1 MVVAPARCAMKSSSA
16 GSIIKSFPEMAYH
29 DGSVCHAT
37 GPDGVGAM
45 EKLSGICS
53 AFRVA
58 SRFGL
63 RSWQKN
69 CAKKAGAMKAG
80 DAKGVPVQMRW
91 LNASEVWKPAPR
103 LKIESP
109 CSGTNAA
116 LKTRPSTSDR
126 PYAAFEI
133 TIPPY
138 ECPTRIFGPDMPS
151 STARTIATSP
161 AIDNRPSVGV
171 TVVNPSF
178 SSPATTMSQPG
189 GEAQAP
195 WTRTIVGLVSE
206 LFARAV
212 AGKTETIRI
221 AAMTIMSRS
230 NCGLAEPRAGRWA
243 GRANEAF
250 IQKPSRARLNRV
262 YKGETDRDYIDGSWR
277 VRNPL
282 KALQTHEASLGECRQ
297 RRVPIGHLS
306 SDEPSACDKIA
317 CSRWEVGT
325 LASEP
330 GKAIKRYASGKFLSL
345 GCRIG

>member
-69 CAKKAGAMKAG
+69 CGKKAGSMNAG
-80 DAKGVPVQMRW
+80 EAKGVPVQMKW
-91 LNASEVWKPAPR
+91 LNASEAWKPAPR

-109 CSGTNAA
+109 WSGTNAA
-116 LKTRPSTSDR
+116 VKTRPSTSDR

-138 ECPTRIFGPDMPS
+138 ECPTRIFGPEMPS
-151 STARTIATSP
+151 SNARTIATSP

-178 SSPATTMSQPG
+178 WSPATTMSQPG

-195 WTRTIVGLVSE
+195 WRRTIVGLSE
-206 LFARAV
+206 LLARAV
-212 AGKTETIRI
+212 AGRIDTIST
-221 AAMTIMSRS
+221 AAITITITSLSSR
-230 NCGLAEPRAGRWA
+230 GLTEPRAA
-243 GRANEAF
+243 LLASRANEAF
-250 IQKPSRARLNRV
+250 IQEPSRA
-262 YKGETDRDYIDGSWR
+262 
-277 VRNPL
+277 
-282 KALQTHEASLGECRQ
+282 
-297 RRVPIGHLS
+297 
-306 SDEPSACDKIA
+306 
-317 CSRWEVGT
+317 
-325 LASEP
+325 
-330 GKAIKRYASGKFLSL
+330 
-345 GCRIG
+345 